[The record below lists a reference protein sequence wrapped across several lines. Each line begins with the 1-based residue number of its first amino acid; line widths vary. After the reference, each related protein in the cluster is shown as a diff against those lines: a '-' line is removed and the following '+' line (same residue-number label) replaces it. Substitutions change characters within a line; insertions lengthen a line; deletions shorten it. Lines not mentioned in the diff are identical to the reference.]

1 MAIASAMLPAWIRP
15 GPAGDERDA
24 ITAVPG
30 RAFAA
35 AQTAGAAFGKRT
47 VVAGKDD
54 DRIIGEVVTL
64 YCIQHLAD
72 APVQFLHN
80 VAIGAGPG
88 SPCKGR

>member
-1 MAIASAMLPAWIRP
+1 MA

-24 ITAVPG
+24 VAAVPG
-30 RAFAA
+30 RALAA
-35 AQTAGAAFGKRT
+35 AQTAGAAFRERT
-47 VVAGKDD
+47 VVAGKDN

-64 YCIQHLAD
+64 YCIQYLTN